1 VIQRCLRWVVY
12 RLGYHRLTP
21 DLFYKGSQE
30 KKHFFPGRSFLDV
43 QPAPWSKIVFA
54 FRSVNSGRYNIRSFG
69 FLYQRFSSLLG
80 DEASHF

>member
-1 VIQRCLRWVVY
+1 LP
-12 RLGYHRLTP
+12 GK
-21 DLFYKGSQE
+21 FYKGSQE
-30 KKHFFPGRSFLDV
+30 KNTSSLAGFFFDV